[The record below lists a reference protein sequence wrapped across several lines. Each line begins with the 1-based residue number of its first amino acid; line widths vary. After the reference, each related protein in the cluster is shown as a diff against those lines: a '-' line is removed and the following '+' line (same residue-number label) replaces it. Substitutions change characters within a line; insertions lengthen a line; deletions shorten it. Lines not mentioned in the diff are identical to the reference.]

1 MSEYVNELNEAGFED
16 TILQADKPVLVDF
29 WAPWCGPCRA
39 MGPAVDAVARKFTG
53 KATVV
58 KVNVDENPAVS
69 ARYNVRGIPTL
80 ILFREGKESGR
91 LVGLQSEGE
100 IVRLIGDAGSI
111 HPAPPKN

>member
-1 MSEYVNELNEAGFED
+1 MSHYVSELNEAGFED
-16 TILQADKPVLVDF
+16 TILQADRPVLVDF

-39 MGPAVDAVARKFTG
+39 MGPAVDAVAEKFSG
-53 KATVV
+53 RATVV

-80 ILFREGKESGR
+80 VLFKEGKESGR

-100 IVRLIGDAGSI
+100 IVKLIGDAEAGN
-111 HPAPPKN
+111 PASPKN

>member
-1 MSEYVNELNEAGFED
+1 MSQYVSELNEAGFED
-16 TILQADKPVLVDF
+16 AIVQADKPVLVDF

-39 MGPAVDAVARKFTG
+39 MGPAVDAVAKKFSG

-80 ILFREGKESGR
+80 VLFREGKESGR
-91 LVGLQSEGE
+91 LVGLQSESQ
-100 IVRLIGDAGSI
+100 IATLIGDAAGVD
-111 HPAPPKN
+111 PASPKN